1 MISPL
6 EHPLKKF
13 VANLIIGICLIIFIV
28 PLVQTVFT
36 SVKENQEIYQVPITI
51 LPETVTDEHFVHVF
65 TKLAKDFFSFFKN
78 SVVVTSSSVIL
89 IVGFGSLAAFGLS
102 RIDFIGKRFM
112 IFFMSLVLAI
122 PLIITVIPIF
132 MMETALRIKN
142 TNIGLILP
150 YVAVYMPLPLFI
162 LYNTFLR
169 IPTELEESAYI
180 DGANRFRIFLLFLPL
195 AKAGLVAAALI
206 TFLNCWG
213 EFLYALILTTKRAT
227 TTLPIG
233 ILLVNEE
240 EQSWALGPMSA
251 IMILSI
257 LIPMLLY
264 LFLQKYF
271 VRGMTEGAIKG

>member
-1 MISPL
+1 
-6 EHPLKKF
+6 
-13 VANLIIGICLIIFIV
+13 
-28 PLVQTVFT
+28 
-36 SVKENQEIYQVPITI
+36 
-51 LPETVTDEHFVHVF
+51 
-65 TKLAKDFFSFFKN
+65 
-78 SVVVTSSSVIL
+78 
-89 IVGFGSLAAFGLS
+89 
-102 RIDFIGKRFM
+102 
-112 IFFMSLVLAI
+112 VLAI

-162 LYNTFLR
+162 LYNNFIR
-169 IPTELEESAYI
+169 IPGELEESAYI
-180 DGANRFRIFLLFLPL
+180 DGANRLQVFWLLLPL
-195 AKAGLVAAALI
+195 VKAGLVAAALI

-213 EFLYALILTTKRAT
+213 EFLYALILTTKRST

-233 ILLVNEE
+233 IMMINEE

-251 IMILSI
+251 VMILSI
-257 LIPMLLY
+257 IIPMALY

>member
-1 MISPL
+1 MRLSSSAQQGL
-6 EHPLKKF
+6 
-13 VANLIIGICLIIFIV
+13 ANLIIGIALIIFII

-36 SVKENQEIYQVPITI
+36 SVKDDVEIYQVPITI
-51 LPETVTDEHFVHVF
+51 LPQSVTNAHFVHVF
-65 TKLAKDFFSFFKN
+65 TKLSKDFFSFFKN
-78 SVVVTSSSVIL
+78 SVVVTTSSVLL

-102 RIDFIGKRFM
+102 RIDFIGKRFI

-162 LYNTFLR
+162 LYNNFLR
-169 IPTELEESAYI
+169 IPGELEESAYI
-180 DGANRFRIFLLFLPL
+180 DGANRLHIFWLFLPL
-195 AKAGLVAAALI
+195 VKAGLVAAALI

-213 EFLYALILTTKRAT
+213 EFLFALILTTKRST

-233 ILLVNEE
+233 IFLINEE

-251 IMILSI
+251 VMLLSI
-257 LIPMLLY
+257 IIPMALY

>member
-1 MISPL
+1 MISSLDNPR
-6 EHPLKKF
+6 KRF
-13 VANLIIGICLIIFIV
+13 IVNLIIGVCLIIFIA
-28 PLVQTVFT
+28 PLVQTVFM
-36 SVKENQEIYQVPITI
+36 SVKENKEIYQVPITI
-51 LPETVTDEHFVHVF
+51 IPQKLTDEHFVHVF
-65 TKLAKDFFSFFKN
+65 TKLSKDFFSFFKN
-78 SVVVTSSSVIL
+78 SVVVTTSSVVL
-89 IVGFGSLAAFGLS
+89 IIGFGSLAAFGLS
-102 RIDFIGKRFM
+102 RIDFLGKRFM

-132 MMETALRIKN
+132 IMETALRIKN

-150 YVAVYMPLPLFI
+150 YTAVYMPIPLFI

-169 IPTELEESAYI
+169 IPSELEESAYI
-180 DGANRFRIFLLFLPL
+180 DGANRLQIFWLFLPL

-233 ILLVNEE
+233 ILLVNDQ

-257 LIPMLLY
+257 IIPMVLY
-264 LFLQKYF
+264 LVLQKYF

>member
-1 MISPL
+1 MRLSSTIQHGL
-6 EHPLKKF
+6 
-13 VANLIIGICLIIFIV
+13 ANLIIGIALILFIV
-28 PLVQTVFT
+28 PLVQTMFLA
-36 SVKENQEIYQVPITI
+36 VKDDAEIYQVPITI
-51 LPETVTDEHFVHVF
+51 LPQNVTDAHFVHVF
-65 TKLAKDFFSFFKN
+65 TKLSKDFFSFFKN
-78 SVVVTSSSVIL
+78 SVVVTTSSVLL
-89 IVGFGSLAAFGLS
+89 IVGFGSLGAFGLS
-102 RIDFIGKRFM
+102 RIDFIGKRFI
-112 IFFMSLVLAI
+112 IFFISLVLAI

-162 LYNTFLR
+162 MYNNFLR
-169 IPTELEESAYI
+169 IPGELEESAYI
-180 DGANRFRIFLLFLPL
+180 DGANRLQIFWLFLPL
-195 AKAGLVAAALI
+195 VKAGLVAAALI

-213 EFLYALILTTKRAT
+213 EFLFALILTTKRST

-233 ILLVNEE
+233 IFLINEE

-251 IMILSI
+251 VMLLSI
-257 LIPMLLY
+257 IIPMTLY

>member
-1 MISPL
+1 MRISL
-6 EHPLKKF
+6 STQRGL
-13 VANLIIGICLIIFIV
+13 ANLIIGIGLIIFII

-36 SVKENQEIYQVPITI
+36 AIKENSEIYQVPITI
-51 LPETVTDEHFVHVF
+51 LPQKVTNAHFVHVF
-65 TKLAKDFFSFFKN
+65 TKLSKDFFSFFKN
-78 SVVVTSSSVIL
+78 SVVVTTSSVLL

-162 LYNTFLR
+162 LYNHFLR
-169 IPTELEESAYI
+169 IPGELEESAYI
-180 DGANRFRIFLLFLPL
+180 DGANRLQIFWLFLPL
-195 AKAGLVAAALI
+195 VKAGLVAAALI

-213 EFLYALILTTKRAT
+213 EFLFALILTTKRST

-233 ILLVNEE
+233 ILLINDE

-251 IMILSI
+251 IMLLSI
-257 LIPMLLY
+257 IIPMLLY